1 MSATAATTPGFG
13 VRSADATCALPT
25 IAFLG
30 GTGRM
35 GVHLCAAWAN
45 AGYDVTMCSRT
56 KDKAQAIVDSLLSGK
71 GYQEKASSGSSGE
84 ISVPPCPAE
93 GWKLKA
99 GTNEDAALGCLSNP
113 TGYHSPLTTH
123 HSPLTTHR
131 SPLTFHP
138 DPHPESD
145 FA

>member
-1 MSATAATTPGFG
+1 MTQYPDLQLNGSRRCFNAMVTALDESVG
-13 VRSADATCALPT
+13 
-25 IAFLG
+25 I
-30 GTGRM
+30 
-35 GVHLCAAWAN
+35 
-45 AGYDVTMCSRT
+45 
-56 KDKAQAIVDSLLSGK
+56 IVDSLRSGK

-123 HSPLTTHR
+123 R
-131 SPLTFHP
+131 SPLITHLSP
-138 DPHPESD
+138 
-145 FA
+145 